1 MKWTSISQNDYQTLN
16 YYENFIPSKLT
27 PVERPKINMISKQR
41 SWFKR
46 AKETILSWFGKYSK
60 RKLLDED
67 SPEFQE
73 KLDEWAK
80 SEEIRKDDMAKLR
93 SNLISKFMNGVLF
106 RTKIGD
112 FKETFLDRD
121 DLVQNEVDSK
131 VEWFWVLEN
140 GDQEKFELN
149 KILKEFF
156 LAERGD
162 LSNTNLQADRKNNF
176 LALISQ

>member
-1 MKWTSISQNDYQTLN
+1 
-16 YYENFIPSKLT
+16 
-27 PVERPKINMISKQR
+27 
-41 SWFKR
+41 
-46 AKETILSWFGKYSK
+46 
-60 RKLLDED
+60 
-67 SPEFQE
+67 
-73 KLDEWAK
+73 
-80 SEEIRKDDMAKLR
+80 MAKLR

-106 RTKIGD
+106 HTKIGD

-162 LSNTNLQADRKNNF
+162 LSNSNLQADRKNNF
-176 LALISQ
+176 LVLISQ